1 MSSAP
6 CPDEPAEYRLT
17 ALPGNRAAYVL
28 ATWGLVSLLPEAT
41 LHFEGEAVPVVRYG
55 GDTDELVNVAAWW
68 SGPGASGSVGCAASP
83 RRRPRDLRS
92 TSCHMPAGRPLTRRA
107 TSGHLGR

>member
-6 CPDEPAEYRLT
+6 CPGEPAEYRLT

-41 LHFEGEAVPVVRYG
+41 LHFEGEAVPVVGYG
-55 GDTDELVNVAAWW
+55 GDTDELVNLEPRGAWVARHHHNDAR
-68 SGPGASGSVGCAASP
+68 ASRGQ
-83 RRRPRDLRS
+83 RPVTCRL
-92 TSCHMPAGRPLTRRA
+92 AGR
-107 TSGHLGR
+107 

>member
-28 ATWGLVSLLPEAT
+28 ATWGLVSLLPGAT
-41 LHFEGEAVPVVRYG
+41 LHFEGKQFPSSA
-55 GDTDELVNVAAWW
+55 
-68 SGPGASGSVGCAASP
+68 
-83 RRRPRDLRS
+83 
-92 TSCHMPAGRPLTRRA
+92 MAGTRM
-107 TSGHLGR
+107 SW